1 MPNAQNTCR
10 VLPILSYLDQE
21 VHLFGLSY
29 IQKNIEKIC
38 ENNSF
43 GRMLADFLYNRE
55 GQIKRMPLFQEGE
68 Q

>member
-1 MPNAQNTCR
+1 MSNAQNTCR

-29 IQKNIEKIC
+29 IQKNLEKIC

-43 GRMLADFLYNRE
+43 GRMLADFMLD
-55 GQIKRMPLFQEGE
+55 GE
-68 Q
+68 WSN